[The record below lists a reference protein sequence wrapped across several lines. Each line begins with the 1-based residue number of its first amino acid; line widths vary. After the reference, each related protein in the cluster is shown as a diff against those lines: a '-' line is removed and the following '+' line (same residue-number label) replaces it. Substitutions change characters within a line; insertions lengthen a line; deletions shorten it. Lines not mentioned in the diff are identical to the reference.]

1 MIKVFKNLILILFLL
16 SFSQQVQA
24 KPIPPGSGEGDVPA
38 NILFLI
44 DSSASMQRMM
54 NNRDAIEGTNGFAVD
69 NDGNYLINQS
79 RRLGVVKFLSADGTR
94 DRTYNNNIGR
104 FRGGRMTCDN
114 IWNGGSGYS
123 SGTLNVVANHSAEM
137 QFADDITT
145 DGGATTEDVY
155 FFRTHD
161 RRAIIGLSEDGQN
174 CRFYITIQMTV
185 IQGMDLVRIG
195 TEHHLFVTGR
205 WGRTNRF
212 QSVNLSLGESFVQ
225 GFGRRGA
232 WDSVGRCSR
241 DSWWNAV
248 TSDASMLYLEC
259 RRHLHGYALER
270 VGTNYRVTGGNV
282 RPTERFNSNSRGNLD
297 TTLAPVSAFDIS
309 PEDDDILIVSS
320 GTRNVIQK
328 VELTSTTTLNVIA
341 RAGTGSLEFARNTE
355 DPNTLAASDV
365 RLNRPGAITI
375 TADEILVGSPTG
387 IVDIFDE
394 DLFNATDLDTAW
406 VRQFG
411 GGNMS
416 RWAGVKQAINA
427 VLADTTLTTG
437 AHFGYGHWNSGESG
451 RAKRSHRGGWQCHAR
466 LNNCQYYLG
475 WNGAHPEGRSV
486 RCNSDSCL
494 NVAISPQGYTQI
506 PRFLNPQGLAW
517 GTDANAFAQM
527 AQRYFTD
534 PNTNVIDENSDCQ
547 LNYVI
552 VIGDGAWKNHNTARP
567 LIEDLRKSHGVKSIM
582 VAYGGGISGGA
593 MRNFDRMALAGSCD
607 DSTGNDVECIP
618 TIVADTAEELK
629 TELTARIRQILA
641 ERLSFTAPSITAT
654 VQEGG
659 SLYQAQFAYEQMGE
673 WQGTILRKTL
683 KADGKVI
690 HEMTHPGNWD
700 ASVEIKN
707 QASPAGTDDTRKI
720 WSAIEDAEYIGN
732 WDNFN
737 VDNKSAI
744 ESMFTSLKY
753 QLTDYHNANSHCT
766 DVGENGTEDELEG
779 LINFMKGT
787 DYFDYDGDCNVTE
800 VRSHV
805 LGDIY
810 HSQLIEV
817 GPPDASTF
825 FTDTNQESY
834 FRAKNNYQGF
844 MNQHMSRRRVIY
856 AGSNSGML
864 HAINAETGSE
874 EWAFIPPFIG
884 GLLPGIINSSLDGKV
899 DGSKGG
905 SNAIFGVDGSPVV
918 HDVYIKG
925 IDQAGNFEET
935 KNWHTLLMV
944 PYGRGGAGFSVL
956 DVTEPILLDGRGPI
970 HMFSIFNDAI
980 NSRVLVS
987 DHEGAVQEFTYS
999 SGKASI
1005 TDSLEAKQANT
1016 NAIDARDIDD
1026 AADPTG
1032 ELTPTLDGIATCQ
1045 RDADAASGKFYTDGT
1060 NTCYIGQTFTFDMT
1074 VATSNGTDVPL
1085 TSLMITEFK
1094 DGELKKI
1101 NIQKAE
1107 MIGGQLILTF
1117 PEDKIYKSPD
1127 SSDVETRERNYFSIA
1142 TSCTAS
1148 AGIDPMY
1155 DYSQLGETWSSPRI
1169 FRMPSKLLSER
1180 HDSNNDRY
1188 VAVMGGGMG
1197 STNLCAGSA
1206 VFIIDLEDQGNPG
1219 SIYAADINGGP
1230 ITIVDTD
1237 PTGLNTAAGLVETP
1251 NGSDIGNALPSSAVV
1266 ITPDTASNVPWRG
1279 GMVYFNDLEGKI
1291 TKINLTNS
1299 EKYGADLF
1307 DQTTLFNLMA
1317 NTDNHRYSYFS
1328 MDAGIGQTTN
1338 EFWLF
1343 GGTGNF
1349 SDIGGGDRLMDN
1361 ILYGV
1366 KDQYYPFFK
1375 HLNGVTVPR
1384 ETDDGFLSLAA
1395 QGADRALNVENAAI
1409 CKDVTGDATGDL
1421 CPTPAEQAWVIHL
1434 DTVDG
1439 LPAAESANT
1448 YRKISAPPTLFKGQV
1463 YFPVYQP
1470 PAGANKCNIGNAY
1483 ICASDDECGTNSS
1496 HKLTLGGAPSG
1507 KECLFVREGIL
1518 SELVI
1523 FGDTLFAN
1531 VAGPKA
1537 DADTLY
1543 SVLSAAGEVDSSR
1556 NSWRESGF

>member
-1 MIKVFKNLILILFLL
+1 MIKIFKNLLLILFLL
-16 SFSQQVQA
+16 NIHQQVQA

-79 RRLGVVKFLSADGTR
+79 RRLGIVKFFSADGTR
-94 DRTYNNNIGR
+94 DRSYNGNVGR
-104 FRGGRMTCDN
+104 FRGGNLLCAN
-114 IWNGGSGYS
+114 VSNGSGYS
-123 SGTLNVVANHSAEM
+123 PGTINIVANHTAEM
-137 QFADDITT
+137 EFADDISTN
-145 DGGATTEDVY
+145 GGATTEDVY
-155 FFRTHD
+155 FFRTAD
-161 RRAIIGLSEDGQN
+161 RRAIIGISEDGKD
-174 CRFYITIQMTV
+174 CRFYIPISMTLT
-185 IQGMDLVRIG
+185 QGVDVVKVG
-195 TEHHLFVTGR
+195 TEHFLFVTGR

-212 QSVNLSLGESFVQ
+212 QSVNLSTGQSSSQ
-225 GFGRRGA
+225 NFGRRGS

-248 TSDASMLYLEC
+248 TSDASMMYLEC
-259 RRHLHGYALER
+259 RRHLHGYALTR
-270 VGTNYRVTGGNV
+270 NGATYQVTGGNA
-282 RPTERFNSNSRGNLD
+282 RPTERFNSVSRGNLD
-297 TTLAPVSAFDIS
+297 TQLAPVQGFEIS
-309 PEDDDILIVSS
+309 PEDDDILVIASR
-320 GTRNVIQK
+320 TRNVIQK
-328 VELTSTTTLNVIA
+328 VELTSATTLTVIA
-341 RAGTGSLEFARNTE
+341 RAGTGALEYTRNTE
-355 DPNTLAASDV
+355 DAGTLAASSV

-375 TADEILVGSPTG
+375 TEDEILVGSPTG
-387 IVDIFDE
+387 IVDVFNE
-394 DLFNATDLDTAW
+394 NLFNADNKDTAW

-451 RAKRSHRGGWQCHAR
+451 RAKKSHRGGWQCHAR

-475 WNGAHPEGRSV
+475 WTGGVHPEGRSL

-494 NVAISPQGYTQI
+494 NVAISPEGYTKI

-527 AQRYFTD
+527 ALRYYTD
-534 PNTNVIDENSDCQ
+534 PNTDVIDEDSDCQ

-552 VIGDGAWKNHNTARP
+552 VIGDGAWKNHSTARP
-567 LIEDLRKSHGVKSIM
+567 LVETLRKSHGVKSIM

-593 MRNFDRMALAGSCD
+593 MRNFDRMAIAGSCD
-607 DSTGNDVECIP
+607 DATGNDTECIP

-654 VQEGG
+654 VEKGG

-683 KADGKVI
+683 TKEGEVI
-690 HEMTHPGNWD
+690 HEMTEPGNWD
-700 ASVEIKN
+700 ASVEIKK
-707 QASPAGTDDTRKI
+707 QSTPAGTEDTRNI
-720 WSAIEDAEYIGN
+720 WSAIEDATYIGN

-737 VDNKSAI
+737 VDNSAAI
-744 ESMFTSLKY
+744 ESMFIGLGY
-753 QLTDYHNANSHCT
+753 QLTDYHNANSNCA
-766 DVGENGTEDELEG
+766 VGENGTADELEG

-787 DYFDYDGDCNVTE
+787 DYFDYDGDCNITE
-800 VRSHV
+800 VRGHV

-810 HSQLIEV
+810 HSQLIEI
-817 GPPDASTF
+817 GPPDANF
-825 FTDTNQESY
+825 QFTDTNQESY
-834 FRAKNNYQGF
+834 FRATNNYQGF
-844 MNQHMSRRRVIY
+844 IAKQAARRRIVY
-856 AGSNSGML
+856 AGSNAGML
-864 HAINAETGSE
+864 HALNAATGKE
-874 EWAFIPPFIG
+874 EWAFIPPFIA
-884 GLLPGIINSSLDGKV
+884 GLLPGIINPALDGRV

-918 HDVYIKG
+918 HDVFIKG
-925 IDQAGNFEET
+925 INEEGNFEDQ
-935 KNWHTLLMV
+935 KRWHTLLII
-944 PYGRGGAGFSVL
+944 PYGRGGAGFSIL
-956 DVTEPILLDGRGPI
+956 DVTNPILKEGKGPI
-970 HMFSIFNDAI
+970 HMVSIFNDSI
-980 NSRVLVS
+980 NSRVLVA
-987 DHEGAVQEFTYS
+987 DHQGDVQTYS
-999 SGKASI
+999 YSAGKASI
-1005 TDSLEAKQANT
+1005 TDSLEAKQANQ
-1016 NAIDARDIDD
+1016 NAIDARDADD
-1026 AADPTG
+1026 AVDPTG

-1045 RDADAASGKFYTDGT
+1045 TNAQAASGIFSNDGT
-1060 NTCYIGQTFTFDMT
+1060 NTCYIGPTFTFDMAVPT
-1074 VATSNGTDVPL
+1074 TDGVNVPL
-1085 TSLMITEFK
+1085 SSLTITEFK

-1101 NIQKAE
+1101 NIKEAKMQ
-1107 MIGGQLILTF
+1107 GGQLILTF

-1148 AGIDPMY
+1148 AGIDPIY
-1155 DYSQLGETWSSPRI
+1155 DYSQLGETWSEPRV
-1169 FRMPSKLLSER
+1169 FRIPSKKLGER
-1180 HDSNNDRY
+1180 EDSVFDRY

-1206 VFIIDLEDQGNPG
+1206 VFIVDIEDQDNPG
-1219 SIYAADINGGP
+1219 SIYAADVNSGP
-1230 ITIVDTD
+1230 ITIIDTD

-1266 ITPDTASNVPWRG
+1266 VTPDTAPGIPWRG

-1299 EKYGADLF
+1299 TQNNADMF
-1307 DQTTLFNLMA
+1307 DQTTLFNLRA
-1317 NTDNHRYSYFS
+1317 NTTNHRYSYFS
-1328 MDAGIGQTTN
+1328 MDAGIGADTN
-1338 EFWLF
+1338 NFWLF

-1349 SDIGGGDRLMDN
+1349 TDIGSGDKFMDN

-1366 KDQYYPFFK
+1366 KDVHYPYFA
-1375 HLNGVTVPR
+1375 HLNSVTVPR
-1384 ETDDGFLSLAA
+1384 ENSDSFLSMAA
-1395 QGADRALNVENAAI
+1395 QGAENALSVEDAAI
-1409 CKDVTGDATGDL
+1409 CKDVTGDYAGLD
-1421 CPTPAEQAWVIHL
+1421 CPTADEMAWVIHL

-1439 LPAAESANT
+1439 LPAAQSANT
-1448 YRKISAPPTLFKGQV
+1448 YRKISAPPTLFKGHI

-1470 PAGANKCNIGNAY
+1470 PAGANKCNIGKAF
-1483 ICASDDECGTNSS
+1483 ICAADDECGSNTS
-1496 HKLTLGGAPSG
+1496 HELTLGGAPTG

-1523 FGDTLFAN
+1523 FGDTLYAN
-1531 VAGPKA
+1531 VAGPKE

-1543 SVLSAAGEVDSSR
+1543 SVLAAPGEIDSSR
-1556 NSWRESGF
+1556 SNWRESDF